1 MSEGILVGALVGYL
15 LGQILL
21 VFFMD
26 EIFRFLDRL
35 VYSVRNFFNL
45 EK

>member
-1 MSEGILVGALVGYL
+1 MSEGILTGALVGYL

-21 VFFMD
+21 LFFMD